1 MKNNKTVPIFFA
13 VDDNYV
19 PFLLVTLESIT
30 TNASKEYEYILHVLN
45 NGISPANVEKL
56 NKYNHDNFKVEL
68 VNVAKAMNKV
78 GDTLHTRDYYSKTTY
93 YRLFIPNMFTQ
104 YDKALYLDCDI
115 AVQGDIA
122 DLYNYE
128 LGNNYV
134 GAITDEAVAIVPE
147 FIAYVDKFLGVPTPK
162 YFNAGIL
169 VMNLKRL
176 REINFENKFMN
187 LLSSYTFNVGQDQ
200 DYLNVICK
208 DKVTYIPNIWN
219 KMPFE
224 DKNLKLEDIK
234 LIHYNLSYK
243 PWHYDNIVYQDA
255 FWKYA
260 KQAGEEATMLALLAD
275 FTEDKKQ
282 KDAQGGARLLKM
294 ADEQSKQ
301 KDTFYSLLLNG
312 EINSETYLRRDAL
325 DPDQVLSSF
334 VERIG
339 TEMSKKFNKN

>member
-1 MKNNKTVPIFFA
+1 MNKNKIVPIFFA

-30 TNASKEYEYILHVLN
+30 SNASKDRKYIFHVLN
-45 NGISPANVEKL
+45 NGISEENIEKL

-104 YDKALYLDCDI
+104 YEKALYLDCDI
-115 AVQGDIA
+115 AVQSDVA
-122 DLYNYE
+122 ELYDYE
-128 LGNNYV
+128 LGSNYV

-187 LLSSYTFNVGQDQ
+187 LLSSYTFNVAQDQ

-208 DKVTYIPNIWN
+208 DRVTYIPNIWN

-224 DKNLKLEDIK
+224 DKNLKVNDIK

-243 PWHYDNIVYQDA
+243 PWHYDNIVFQEV

-260 KQAGEEATMLALLAD
+260 KQAGVEQLMLGLLAD

-282 KDAQGGARLLKM
+282 KDIAGGARLLKM

-301 KDTFYSLLLNG
+301 KDTFLSLLQSG

-325 DPDQVLSSF
+325 DPDQVLANL

-339 TEMSKKFNKN
+339 AEMAKKFNKN